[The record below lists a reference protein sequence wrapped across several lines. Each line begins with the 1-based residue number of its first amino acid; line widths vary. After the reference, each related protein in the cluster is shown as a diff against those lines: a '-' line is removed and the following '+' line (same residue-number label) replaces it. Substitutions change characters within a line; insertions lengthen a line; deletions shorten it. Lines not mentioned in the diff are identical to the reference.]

1 MREVLNFPLENY
13 VGKSMTAEEFL
24 KFANIHKKENKYL
37 KNHLGTVEILYSF
50 KYDDG
55 EVIVLSAEYFSNNDD
70 QYSLINFVKI
80 IAQSIPYKL
89 LLIANF
95 LGRIRFF
102 CFEGKPNKR
111 NNRRI
116 VISKVHDSRDIQ
128 GDNSCNIDELTGKMR
143 KVTLKATSA
152 NELIAEWCSILPEY
166 KLYVERKECHYIPE
180 YQEKREIVIAEYYQ
194 KNMHDVEGNNEE
206 VEDEDYVEFDK
217 EPTNGLFG
225 WNEFVN
231 VINIDVN
238 KLTAFFAYNCRP
250 LFEELGS
257 YLEISEDNWLEL
269 YLHIYNELSQFS
281 YHDESIIVNAF
292 WNGNDDY
299 KYAENYCD
307 LEYLREFI
315 SEY

>member
-1 MREVLNFPLENY
+1 MHEVLKFPSENY
-13 VGKSMTAEEFL
+13 VGKAMTAEEFL

-37 KNHLGTVEILYSF
+37 KDHLGTVEILYSF

-55 EVIVLSAEYFSNNDD
+55 EVIVLSAEYFSNNDN
-70 QYSLINFVKI
+70 QYSLIDFVKI

-95 LGRIRFF
+95 RGRIRFF

-111 NNRRI
+111 NNRRT
-116 VISKVHDSRDIQ
+116 VVSKVHDSRDIQ
-128 GDNSCNIDELTGKMR
+128 GDNSCNIVELIGEMR
-143 KVTLKATSA
+143 KVVFEATSA

-217 EPTNGLFG
+217 EPTNGLLG
-225 WNEFVN
+225 WNEFVYEK
-231 VINIDVN
+231 NIDSN
-238 KLTAFFAYNCRP
+238 MLTAFFAYHCRP
-250 LFEELGS
+250 LFDEFGCYLDASEDS
-257 YLEISEDNWLEL
+257 WLEIYLNVCNEL
-269 YLHIYNELSQFS
+269 YQLSYN
-281 YHDESIIVNAF
+281 DESIIVNAF
-292 WNGNDDY
+292 WNDNNNY
-299 KYAENYCD
+299 KYAETYCD
-307 LEYLREFI
+307 VEYLRYI
-315 SEY
+315 IGEY